1 LFSFVSKKRIWR
13 TFWGITVK
21 GLLYSFVVILWI
33 HFFIGMYGK
42 EPAKTVPW
50 VQGLKNIHLKRRRRC
65 KWSWV
70 LMEMAKEET
79 VVVINFKGRSRN

>member
-1 LFSFVSKKRIWR
+1 
-13 TFWGITVK
+13 
-21 GLLYSFVVILWI
+21 
-33 HFFIGMYGK
+33 MYGK